1 MSYRSVLA
9 GGLPLTLALVLVTML
24 APTAVHADTLVV
36 CTEASPDALNAA
48 LSTANTSFDVSEQTS
63 DRLVEMEIGGSAIKP
78 GLADS
83 WTISDDGLLYTFHL
97 RHGVKFQSNAVF
109 KPTRDFNADDV
120 VFSFNRML
128 DHTSAWYKVNGGT
141 YDMFASFIEPSL
153 LSVTKSA
160 DDVVQFHLKSQ
171 SASLLSALSVQSF
184 SISSAEYAAAMDKA
198 GTPQQLDLAPIG
210 TGPFQLVQYQK
221 DSLLRFRA
229 FADFWGKT
237 GGMPERAP
245 KVDNLVFSI
254 TPDASVR
261 LAKLKTNEC
270 QVARYPNPADIEAI
284 RAEPG
289 LALQEAT
296 IASASY
302 LALRTDR
309 KPFDDGR
316 VRKAL
321 AMAID
326 LDSLVK
332 AVYQGTGTPTAA
344 LVPPSLWGHN
354 GEVKPYSYDPDAARA
369 LLKEA
374 GYPDGFSTDLWA
386 IPVVRAYM
394 PNGKRA
400 GELIQADWAK
410 IGVTAKITT
419 FEWGE
424 YLRRRRQ
431 GEGNVGMGGGTW
443 DYPDPSEQ
451 MVNFTCRALPTGR
464 NLADWCNQQYSD
476 LVDQANLV
484 TDQTER
490 ARLYSKAQQ
499 VMHDDVPII
508 LFADAKAFL
517 AQRGTVQGLK
527 IHFLGGQPFGG
538 VSLSQ

>member
-1 MSYRSVLA
+1 MSYRGALA
-9 GGLPLTLALVLVTML
+9 GGVLLALPLTLQAATLQ
-24 APTAVHADTLVV
+24 AARADTLVV

-48 LSTANTSFDVSEQTS
+48 LSTANTSFDVTEQTS
-63 DRLVEMEIGGSAIKP
+63 DRLVEMAIGGSAIKP

-83 WTISDDGLLYTFHL
+83 WTVSDDGLLYTFHL
-97 RHGVKFQSNAVF
+97 RHGVKFQSSATF

-128 DHTSAWYKVNGGT
+128 DHAGAWYKVDGGS
-141 YDMFASFIEPSL
+141 YDMFAAFIEPSL
-153 LSVTKSA
+153 LSVTKMA
-160 DDVVQFHLKSQ
+160 DDVVQFHLKAQ

-184 SISSAEYAAAMDKA
+184 SISSAEYAAAMEKA

-221 DSLLRFRA
+221 DSLIRFRA
-229 FADFWGKT
+229 FPDFWGKA

-284 RAEPG
+284 RADHG

-309 KPFDDGR
+309 KPFDDVR

-326 LDSLVK
+326 LDNLVK

-354 GEVKPYSYDPDAARA
+354 SEVKPYPYDPDAARA

-424 YLRRRRQ
+424 YLRRRQ
-431 GEGNVGMGGGTW
+431 GEGNAGMGGGTW

-464 NLADWCNQQYSD
+464 NLADWCNQKYSD

-484 TDQTER
+484 TDQAER
-490 ARLYSKAQQ
+490 AKLYSQAQQ

-508 LFADAKAFL
+508 LFADAKAYL
-517 AQRGTVQGLK
+517 AQRGSVQGLK